1 MCAGSCTYCSKP
13 DLFARLTARE
23 ACGIPNCPQVH
34 GKSLTISG
42 IWLVAG
48 KMWKLSLKNN
58 SGLVKQETGKDLK
71 LDNSGLVKQET
82 GKDLKLE
89 VLSRIKIVV
98 FKVYRSYNFYT
109 VNND

>member
-48 KMWKLSLKNN
+48 KMWKLSIKNN
-58 SGLVKQETGKDLK
+58 SGLVKQG
-71 LDNSGLVKQET
+71 T